1 MCLTFATSERS
12 SLSFYCGQEFP
23 IHVIRST
30 ACGKAVK
37 QAKSLP
43 WEESRLR
50 AGLGGINLE
59 MQPHEEAPGPWLH
72 INAMLGLTILL
83 SSSISPVTWTL
94 GSILNSWLL
103 DLAPVLTCLGEHTR
117 HNSLTTFHARIQI

>member
-23 IHVIRST
+23 IHAIRSI

-43 WEESRLR
+43 WEGSRLR

-59 MQPHEEAPGPWLH
+59 MQPHEGAPGPWLQVD
-72 INAMLGLTILL
+72 AMLSLTILL
-83 SSSISPVTWTL
+83 SSWISPVRML
-94 GSILNSWLL
+94 GSILNSWLFH
-103 DLAPVLTCLGEHTR
+103 LATVLTSLGD
-117 HNSLTTFHARIQI
+117 IPDIIP